1 MEHAD
6 SFQEVFIKLCKELN
20 SSQLVNFAM
29 TSWSIWK
36 KRNLKLWENKDESP
50 DQAVH
55 RAQGVLRAWHMARQR
70 ADTAP
75 EQKQISTARWTAP
88 RRGYVKCNID
98 VAMSTAD
105 GKVSMGACLRDEN
118 GQFISAMTNV
128 KRAVMTVA
136 EAEAEA

>member
-1 MEHAD
+1 
-6 SFQEVFIKLCKELN
+6 
-20 SSQLVNFAM
+20 
-29 TSWSIWK
+29 
-36 KRNLKLWENKDESP
+36 
-50 DQAVH
+50 
-55 RAQGVLRAWHMARQR
+55 MARQR

-75 EQKQISTARWTAP
+75 EQKQISTASWTAP